1 MGVPASGGFPGRA
14 RDPAEPQAEPLSP
27 DSVKSET
34 AGVPLGDMLP
44 KLNQPK
50 FLRRLSNWLQLTPR
64 FVQSWHPQALRRGL
78 GFLALRTQ
86 SPAHPA
92 GAAAGQSLHA

>member
-50 FLRRLSNWLQLTPR
+50 FLRRLWGREGSQMSHTLP
-64 FVQSWHPQALRRGL
+64 PALSCC
-78 GFLALRTQ
+78 TV
-86 SPAHPA
+86 S
-92 GAAAGQSLHA
+92 